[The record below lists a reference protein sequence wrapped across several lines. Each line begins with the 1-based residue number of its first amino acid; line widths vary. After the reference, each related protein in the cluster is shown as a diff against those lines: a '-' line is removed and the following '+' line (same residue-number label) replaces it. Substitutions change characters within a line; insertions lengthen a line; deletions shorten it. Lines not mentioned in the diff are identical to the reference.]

1 MPASIMIK
9 CHLSRVMG
17 EHKMKVSE
25 VARAIDVHRNTI
37 TNLYDEKAARVEIE
51 VINKLCQLFNCQVS
65 DLFEFMADGETKSE
79 SMP

>member
-1 MPASIMIK
+1 M
-9 CHLSRVMG
+9 
-17 EHKMKVSE
+17 
-25 VARAIDVHRNTI
+25 
-37 TNLYDEKAARVEIE
+37 E